1 MKRGSLLVDLPRQ
14 DGSPQATRAS
24 WYTPGLSDGLGD
36 RLLMFDNTTAAGLEL
51 LRFKQEFSEAPK
63 FAPAV
68 ERRVEQLRT
77 LHHKSLATVR
87 AVEWLGEGE
96 GLALVSNSTPGKR
109 LSEVLHEARGAS
121 YAMALLHQ
129 LGPALAA
136 LHKMGN
142 DVAHGAVT
150 PDRIVVTPEGQ
161 LVLVEHVLGSALDS
175 LNLPAARLRTELG
188 LVVPYHL
195 DTMALDSR
203 SDVAQ
208 LAFIALSLLLGR
220 RLDPADYPD
229 RAEEWLELAAAGA
242 VGLRTAPRLRAWL
255 ECALLVGR
263 NHFESALEAHDV
275 LEEVL
280 DMHRP
285 RPTLTPIIAS
295 TSPNAASPAPPPA
308 PAIAASPAA
317 PEIAAPPDAPAI
329 AAPSAAPDSTVAA
342 PAPAESEPA
351 AEAVAESVIAPA
363 AESVEALTPETE
375 TTPALDSLPAPPPV
389 GPVRARTVEPVFT
402 RIFEDATPKPVAPV
416 VIELTDLAED
426 RESPMADQLRR
437 TDPGPRRSAA
447 LVEFRPEVKAPDDET
462 VEAPRLLV
470 GRPEPDQRET
480 RFRRRLVWIAASLG
494 ILALA
499 EGGVIAGLIFG
510 RPSTGSAPIV
520 LAAPPGPVPASALP
534 PSTLASGAPNTPA
547 PDAATPSASLPAA
560 AAAAGVPGPGALA
573 AGTAQGRLEITS
585 DPPGARVS
593 IDGVRRGVTP
603 LGVAVAVGSHTVLVS
618 DGTTT
623 ATRTLSV
630 AAGGTSTMV
639 ATLGAASGAAGWL
652 TINVPIEMQI
662 FEGESLLG
670 STSAA
675 RLMLPVGPHEL
686 LLVNKD
692 AGFQTKVTVEVQ
704 PGKVA
709 NTTVAV
715 PNGSLSVNAL
725 PWANVWLDG
734 RSLGTTPIANL
745 DVPLGT
751 HEVIWRHPQFGE
763 RRQTVVVTT
772 KAPVRLVMDLRK

>member
-14 DGSPQATRAS
+14 DGSQQGTRAS

-63 FAPAV
+63 FAPAL
-68 ERRVEQLRT
+68 ERRVEQLRN
-77 LHHKSLATVR
+77 LQHKSLATVR

-96 GLALVSNSTPGKR
+96 GLALVSNSLPGKR

-188 LVVPYHL
+188 IVVPYHL

-242 VGLRTAPRLRAWL
+242 IGLRTAPRLRAWL
-255 ECALLVGR
+255 EGALQVGR
-263 NHFESALEAHDV
+263 NHFESAREAHDV

-280 DMHRP
+280 DLHRA
-285 RPTLTPIIAS
+285 RS
-295 TSPNAASPAPPPA
+295 TPAPV
-308 PAIAASPAA
+308 IAAVT
-317 PEIAAPPDAPAI
+317 PAI
-329 AAPSAAPDSTVAA
+329 AAPPRPAPVAA
-342 PAPAESEPA
+342 PPPADSEP
-351 AEAVAESVIAPA
+351 VAESPVEPMIAPA
-363 AESVEALTPETE
+363 DEPIEPDAAPAVETIAAPED
-375 TTPALDSLPAPPPV
+375 DSMA
-389 GPVRARTVEPVFT
+389 ASAVEPGPPRADEPIMMRVL
-402 RIFEDATPKPVAPV
+402 EDATRNSVAPV
-416 VIELTDLAED
+416 VIDLTDLVE
-426 RESPMADQLRR
+426 EKEPSMADQLRR
-437 TDPGPRRSAA
+437 ADPGPRRSAA
-447 LVEFRPEVKAPDDET
+447 LVEFRQDANAAPDDET

-470 GRPEPDQRET
+470 GRPQPDPREVHL
-480 RFRRRLVWIAASLG
+480 RRRLIWIAAALG
-494 ILALA
+494 VVALA
-499 EGGVIAGLIFG
+499 EAGVIVGLIFG
-510 RPSTGSAPIV
+510 RPATGGAPIV
-520 LAAPPGPVPASALP
+520 LAAPPAPLPTSALP
-534 PSTLASGAPNTPA
+534 PATPATGAPNAA
-547 PDAATPSASLPAA
+547 PDAATANPSLPTATA
-560 AAAAGVPGPGALA
+560 VSAAAGVPGPGALPP
-573 AGTAQGRLEITS
+573 GTPQGRLEISS
-585 DPPGARVS
+585 DPAGARVS

-603 LGVAVAVGSHTVLVS
+603 LAVAVAAGSHTVLVS
-618 DGTTT
+618 DGATT
-623 ATRTLSV
+623 ATRTLNV
-630 AAGGTSTMV
+630 AAGGTSTMI
-639 ATLGAASGAAGWL
+639 ASLGPAGGAAGWL
-652 TINVPIEMQI
+652 AITVPIEMQI
-662 FEGESLLG
+662 YEGENLLG
-670 STSAA
+670 STTAA
-675 RLMLPVGPHEL
+675 RLMLPVGTHEL
-686 LLVNKD
+686 TLVNKD
-692 AGFQTKVTVEVQ
+692 AGFQTKVTVDVQ

-709 NTTVAV
+709 NTTVTV
-715 PNGSLSVNAL
+715 PNGSVSVNAL

-734 RSLGTTPIANL
+734 RPLGTTPIANL